1 MGVGLW
7 AGAVG
12 AVGRVLGGVPKC
24 PRILSGLLYYIIL
37 SQFRADTFIG
47 GGLPAVFMGQTPETR
62 TQARTPTTLKVVET
76 PVFPALEVIA
86 KKVSKNSSQA
96 AIEAFGEDSCTP
108 FSLQGTL
115 EVDGVLQVIDESGM
129 IEIGTSYERAQTSA
143 FKTTNAMRDAI
154 ALMGMFAP
162 KMGEAIMASMMA
174 SRDGG
179 DSAQALADAGYN
191 ISKEALDRANAFM
204 AELATESVRTV
215 RASVKVNLD
224 A

>member
-1 MGVGLW
+1 M
-7 AGAVG
+7 AQET
-12 AVGRVLGGVPKC
+12 
-24 PRILSGLLYYIIL
+24 I
-37 SQFRADTFIG
+37 
-47 GGLPAVFMGQTPETR
+47 TPE
-62 TQARTPTTLKVVET
+62 ARTPTTLVVEET

-86 KKVSKNSSQA
+86 KAMSKDSTQVA
-96 AIEAFGEDSCTP
+96 REAFGEDSCTP
-108 FSLQGTL
+108 FTLQGTL
-115 EVDGVLQVIDESGM
+115 EVNGVLQVIDESGM
-129 IEIGTSYERAQTSA
+129 IEIGSSYERAQTSA

-191 ISKEALDRANAFM
+191 ISQEALDRANAFM
-204 AELATESVRTV
+204 AELATKSVRTV
-215 RASVKVNLD
+215 RASVKANLD

>member
-1 MGVGLW
+1 
-7 AGAVG
+7 
-12 AVGRVLGGVPKC
+12 
-24 PRILSGLLYYIIL
+24 
-37 SQFRADTFIG
+37 
-47 GGLPAVFMGQTPETR
+47 MGQTPETR
-62 TQARTPTTLKVVET
+62 TEARTPTTLKVVET
-76 PVFPALEVIA
+76 PVYPALEVIA

-115 EVDGVLQVIDESGM
+115 EVNGVLQVIDESGM

-143 FKTTNAMRDAI
+143 YKTTDAMRDAL
-154 ALMGMFAP
+154 AVMGVHAP
-162 KMGEAIMASMMA
+162 KMCEAVMASMKA

-179 DSAQALADAGYN
+179 DSAQALIENGFN
-191 ISKEALDRANAFM
+191 ISQEALDRANAFM
-204 AELATESVRTV
+204 ASLASESVRTV